1 MSKSLTAIMLT
12 ALLLVIPN
20 LVSARETKD
29 AEKTK
34 QNEFQT
40 EEFVVTAT
48 RIETPSREVGSS
60 VTVITAKEIE
70 EKQKTTVLEILRTVP
85 ALDVVQSGGPGGTTS
100 IFIRGAKSEYTLVLI
115 DGIEMN
121 DPSSAGRSYN
131 FSNLTPDNIKR
142 IEIIRGP
149 QSTLYGSDAIGGVI
163 NIITK
168 KGKGKARGFV
178 SLEGGSFSTLR
189 ETAGLSGGSKLLNFS
204 LGLSRWD
211 TDGISAANKKDGN
224 SEKDGY
230 ENTSISARLGVTP
243 TENSDIDFILR
254 YIKDKSD
261 IDNFGGVG
269 GDDPNNTAVGEQ
281 LFFRTQLRLALLGD
295 LWEQKL
301 GFSLTDY
308 NRDYRNNTDT
318 KHPTDFSRGSY
329 DGEELRFDWQHNLY
343 LHETN
348 TLTIGL
354 ENEEE
359 RAKSDY
365 YSESAWGSYT
375 SVFGKKTARTISYYL
390 QDQIKLWDS
399 CFTTLGVR
407 LDDHSRFG
415 TKVTYRIASAYLIKQ
430 TGTKL
435 KGTYGTGFKAPSL
448 YYLYSEYG
456 DEDLAPE
463 ESTGWDIGVEQA
475 LFGFAKKLTIAATY
489 FSNKFDNMIEYD
501 SSTWMFTNVA
511 AAKTEGVE
519 VSASVR
525 PTDDLTLQAN
535 YTYTKTKDKTTGEEL
550 LRRPKNK
557 LGITINYHFFDKGN
571 VNLDIVYTGSRD
583 DNDYSTWPAARVKLD
598 SYTLVNLAA
607 SYQVT
612 KSTQVFGR
620 AENLL
625 NKEYEEVKGYGTPGI
640 SAFAGARLSF

>member
-1 MSKSLTAIMLT
+1 MKKSLIAVMLT

-20 LVSARETKD
+20 LVAAQKEVDTK
-29 AEKTK
+29 EKK
-34 QNEFQT
+34 QDEFQA
-40 EEFVVTAT
+40 EEIVVTAT
-48 RIETPSREVGSS
+48 RIATPTREVGSS
-60 VTVITAKEIE
+60 VTVITANEIE
-70 EKQKTTVLEILRTVP
+70 EKQKMTVLEVLRTVP

-115 DGIEMN
+115 DGIEIN
-121 DPSSAGRSYN
+121 DPISAGRSYN
-131 FSNLTPDNIKR
+131 FANLTTDNIER

-168 KGKGKARGFV
+168 KGKGKTSGFV

-189 ETAGLSGGSKLLNFS
+189 ESAGVSGGDKWVDYS

-211 TDGISAANKKDGN
+211 TDGISAANEKDGN

-243 TENSDIDFILR
+243 TENAGVDFILR

-261 IDNFGGVG
+261 LDNFGGVG
-269 GDDPNNTAVGEQ
+269 GDDPNNTATGKQ
-281 LFFRTQLRLALLGD
+281 LFFRTQLRLSLLDD

-301 GFSLTDY
+301 GFSLTEY
-308 NRDYRNNTDT
+308 NRDYQNNTDAD
-318 KHPTDFSRGSY
+318 HPTDFSRGSY
-329 DGEELRFDWQHNLY
+329 DGEELKFDWQHNLY

-348 TLTIGL
+348 TLTLGV

-359 RAKSDY
+359 RGKSDY
-365 YSESAWGSYT
+365 YSESVWGAYT
-375 SVFGKKTARTISYYL
+375 SIFDKKTARTTSYYL
-390 QDQIKLWDS
+390 QDQVKLWDS
-399 CFTTLGVR
+399 WFTTLGVR
-407 LDDHSRFG
+407 LDDHSKFG
-415 TKVTYRIASAYLIKQ
+415 TKVTYRVASAYLIPH

-456 DEDLAPE
+456 DENLAPE
-463 ESTGWDIGVEQA
+463 ESTGWDAGVEQSF
-475 LFGFAKKLTIAATY
+475 FGKKLIMEATY

-501 SSTWMFTNVA
+501 SSTWRFTNVA
-511 AAKTEGVE
+511 SAKTKGVE
-519 VSASVR
+519 LSASIR
-525 PTDDLTLQAN
+525 PIDDLSLRAN
-535 YTYTKTKDKTTGEEL
+535 YTYTETEDKTTGEEL

-557 LGITINYHFFDKGN
+557 LGINANYRFFDKGN
-571 VNLDIVYTGSRD
+571 VNLGIAYVGDRK
-583 DNDYSTWPAARVKLD
+583 DNDYSTWPATRVELP
-598 SYTLVNLAA
+598 SYTLVNLAT
-607 SYQVT
+607 SYQIT
-612 KSTQVFGR
+612 KNIQVFGR

-625 NKEYEEVKGYGTPGI
+625 NKGYEEVKGYGTPGI
-640 SAFAGARLSF
+640 SAFAGAKMSF